1 LTIPDLTFNDVV
13 PGTQDIVGAQTF
25 AQTYPQAP
33 VTSGTYI
40 KYQKIAGTV
49 SSSNISYTDVPVS
62 VYELSPLS
70 SVYDTIFSGTASLIT
85 GVGTNFVTNFNLG
98 DSFTANNEYFATES
112 IANTTFMVV
121 DRLPINSFSGVNAY
135 KMI

>member
-1 LTIPDLTFNDVV
+1 M
-13 PGTQDIVGAQTF
+13 
-25 AQTYPQAP
+25 
-33 VTSGTYI
+33 
-40 KYQKIAGTV
+40 
-49 SSSNISYTDVPVS
+49 PVS

-70 SVYDTIFSGTASLIT
+70 SVYDTVFSGTASLIT

-98 DSFTANNEYFATES
+98 DSFTTNNEYFATES